1 MELTVTEAAKQRL
14 ARYLSPAKKLILD
27 FDDGVGPF
35 SALGSCGL
43 DVNFKLVFV
52 PKNQEFPDF
61 DASFSSDLGEIYYK
75 GYTKPQYAEKMKLDF
90 NPNFFTM
97 PLTSPNGTLT
107 DNVEIVDLAPDVLA
121 AVTQGITHDC

>member
-1 MELTVTEAAKQRL
+1 MELRVTQAAQERL
-14 ARYLSPAKKLILD
+14 ARYLSPDKKLVLD

-52 PKNQEFPDF
+52 PKDQELPDF
-61 DASFSSDLGEIYYK
+61 DASFSSNIGEVFYK
-75 GYTKPQYAEKMKLDF
+75 GYAKPQYAETMKLDF

-97 PLTSPNGTLT
+97 PLSSPNGTLT
-107 DNVEIVDLAPDVLA
+107 DNVEVVDLVPNDLQKVS
-121 AVTQGITHDC
+121 QGVTHDC